1 MSCTIKLIL
10 PCQACIDTAH
20 IAGAMDIA
28 ESDART
34 LGLYGAE
41 IKGITVNI
49 YRGTALIGVEQLAIQ
64 INSIVTAQLL
74 QLADTN
80 MSTPILGTVVI
91 AYIIA
96 SPYIAA
102 AVIASYLTITHRTLI
117 VETVIVGLTS
127 HHANAII
134 LSSTGAGSAIIQIR
148 IIVATAILKHRAK
161 EQLATAILYFLGK
174 TNIEVGTLY
183 IYMGAGLLT
192 HAAIIC
198 SCIRNHGTAGIT
210 RILGILYS
218 LRCIGETSISQ
229 QISTACHHSQS
240 SHLSLYIRLR
250 IFTHTSHC
258 THVGNFISRY
268 AQCIIFLKQRR
279 SIYHMCSCM
288 STNIYFINI
297 NSSTVFHN

>member
-91 AYIIA
+91 AYIMA

-102 AVIASYLTITHRTLI
+102 AGIAKVSPVAFFPYLYYAWALALMVIASI
-117 VETVIVGLTS
+117 VFRFPR
-127 HHANAII
+127 HC
-134 LSSTGAGSAIIQIR
+134 SSGA
-148 IIVATAILKHRAK
+148 AK
-161 EQLATAILYFLGK
+161 A
-174 TNIEVGTLY
+174 
-183 IYMGAGLLT
+183 
-192 HAAIIC
+192 
-198 SCIRNHGTAGIT
+198 
-210 RILGILYS
+210 
-218 LRCIGETSISQ
+218 
-229 QISTACHHSQS
+229 
-240 SHLSLYIRLR
+240 
-250 IFTHTSHC
+250 
-258 THVGNFISRY
+258 
-268 AQCIIFLKQRR
+268 
-279 SIYHMCSCM
+279 
-288 STNIYFINI
+288 
-297 NSSTVFHN
+297 